1 MVRHYNAN
9 AISINCKT
17 MKKSIIAAAIMA
29 ALCFAT
35 NVSAQTDQQKKCDGK
50 VQCDKATSSC
60 PNAVKCCKAKANANV
75 DAATSAT
82 AQAATAS
89 TASCCKEKASKKK
102 AKAQKKCC
110 KKAQKAAK
118 TTATCDKCEKK

>member
-1 MVRHYNAN
+1 
-9 AISINCKT
+9 

-35 NVSAQTDQQKKCDGK
+35 NVNAQTEQQKKCDGK
-50 VQCDKATSSC
+50 VQCDKAKSSC
-60 PNAVKCCKAKANANV
+60 PNAGKCCKAKATANV

-82 AQAATAS
+82 TQAATS
-89 TASCCKEKASKKK
+89 GTTSCCKAKSSKKK
-102 AKAQKKCC
+102 AKAQKNCC
-110 KKAQKAAK
+110 TKAQKAAK